1 MDPETSPQSRRL
13 SAQECLST
21 SAKTRRSLCLFPF
34 QERRMRSYAKIG
46 NLQGFRSSFGKAR
59 DPFPTLLAGT
69 VNVFANWPKGEVEK
83 GNIRKLTPLECERLM
98 GLPED
103 WTKYGFQNKEISPSA
118 RYKALGNAIVL
129 PCAEFILGN
138 VAKVY
143 GKEDPV

>member
-1 MDPETSPQSRRL
+1 
-13 SAQECLST
+13 
-21 SAKTRRSLCLFPF
+21 
-34 QERRMRSYAKIG
+34 MRSYAKAG
-46 NLQGFRSSFGKAR
+46 NLQGFRSSFGIAR

-69 VNVFANWPKGEVEK
+69 VNIFANWPKGEAEK

-118 RYKALGNAIVL
+118 RYKALGNTIVL

-138 VAKVY
+138 VAKIY
-143 GKEDPV
+143 GKVDSISCEKPKV